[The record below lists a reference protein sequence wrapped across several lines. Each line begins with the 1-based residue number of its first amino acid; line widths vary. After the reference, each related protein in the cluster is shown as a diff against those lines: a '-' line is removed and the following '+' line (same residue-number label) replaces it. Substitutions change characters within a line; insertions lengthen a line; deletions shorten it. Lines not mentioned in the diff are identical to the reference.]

1 MKIEERKISIIQ
13 KILVI
18 SKEKSLDRIDDLLN
32 SLSEGLSSEQKKSIE
47 EGLSSYEKGEV
58 YTHEEVMDFVKEKFP
73 RYFK

>member
-1 MKIEERKISIIQ
+1 MKIEERKMSIIQ